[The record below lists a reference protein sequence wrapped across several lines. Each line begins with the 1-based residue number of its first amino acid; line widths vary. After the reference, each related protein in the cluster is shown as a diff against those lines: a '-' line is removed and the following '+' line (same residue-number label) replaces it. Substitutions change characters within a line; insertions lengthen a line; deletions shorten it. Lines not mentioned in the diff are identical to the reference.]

1 MAAGWIR
8 REEKSCGTRDPW
20 GGGNSVKMEGDGS
33 LVTRAK
39 EHVGLPETGR
49 GSKAPPPE
57 AVETARP
64 HHLDLRP
71 PISRTVGPGDSDGR
85 ESACRAGVLGS
96 IPGLG
101 GSPGEGNG
109 YPRQY
114 SCLKKSTGRGA
125 WRATDHGIAK
135 SRTRL
140 SDFHSLIHSR
150 AVREHV
156 LSLQANQPGTLL
168 CSSREL
174 THWPHY

>member
-1 MAAGWIR
+1 MWNQRPVGRRQQCEDGGRWESCHQSQGTCGAARNWERQQGSSPR
-8 REEKSCGTRDPW
+8 GCG
-20 GGGNSVKMEGDGS
+20 
-33 LVTRAK
+33 
-39 EHVGLPETGR
+39 H
-49 GSKAPPPE
+49 
-57 AVETARP
+57 ARP

-71 PISRTVGPGDSDGR
+71 PISRTVGPGNSDGR

-101 GSPGEGNG
+101 GSPGEGYG

-125 WRATDHGIAK
+125 WRATDNGVAK
-135 SRTRL
+135 NRTRL

-174 THWPHY
+174 THRPHY